1 MKSLHATV
9 FSPTPLPLFPLILGP
24 GTKFAA
30 LKTHNLPTSGSPTQ
44 EFPQNAGDLLWSRV
58 LVVRKGWAWK
68 IFPFTWLFILG
79 VAKFCKKI
87 SLNFCALL
95 DYQWTLKISFNPDP
109 NNLLNSQRL
118 LIRFNFAGIAL
129 LNIILIFSFQEEPL
143 SPLPYKRT
151 PPSKSG
157 TYLDDHLPSGP
168 KHSAA
173 RMNFHQWISIPS
185 FSPWPQQL
193 QAVAKKLYV
202 HNVISNLIH
211 FWKVVCLVAWRLEG
225 GII

>member
-1 MKSLHATV
+1 MWAIFFDRV
-9 FSPTPLPLFPLILGP
+9 WC
-24 GTKFAA
+24 
-30 LKTHNLPTSGSPTQ
+30 
-44 EFPQNAGDLLWSRV
+44 LLWVKAQLGKYFLLRGFSYS
-58 LVVRKGWAWK
+58 AWQNS
-68 IFPFTWLFILG
+68 
-79 VAKFCKKI
+79 ARI

-143 SPLPYKRT
+143 SPPYKRT

-193 QAVAKKLYV
+193 QAVAKKLYE

-211 FWKVVCLVAWRLEG
+211 FWKVACIVAWRLEG